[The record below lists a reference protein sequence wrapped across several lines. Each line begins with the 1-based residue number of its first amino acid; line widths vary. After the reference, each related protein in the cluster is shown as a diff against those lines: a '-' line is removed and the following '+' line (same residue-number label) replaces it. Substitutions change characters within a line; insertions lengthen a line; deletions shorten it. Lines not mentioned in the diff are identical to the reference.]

1 MDSERRLT
9 VAVIRR
15 LIILIEQTFRLLLLS
30 LQITLQENEED
41 NLAVGLHLV
50 QAEIS
55 STIFERTTPIRI
67 NNYIDFII
75 PRQTADQFKNNFRMT
90 LAAFE
95 VLLSTLGPLMIATN
109 KHSPVTKLMD
119 PRKQLLAVLWLLS
132 TPDSYRSV
140 AERFDMGKSSLHHSF
155 MVVVKLLNS
164 LSNKIIKWPTGYKL
178 TEIEEKFKSDLHK
191 NVSQGKIIIPQD
203 HFIIGDKA
211 YPTYS
216 WCIPPFIER
225 GTLTF
230 AEKNFNTAHAKT
242 RQCIERAFALLKGR
256 FRRLKYLDMSRD
268 RFYTSCYI
276 SLLCLT

>member
-41 NLAVGLHLV
+41 NLTVGLHLL

-55 STIFERTTPIRI
+55 STIFERTTPIRV

-109 KHSPVTKLMD
+109 KHSPVTK
-119 PRKQLLAVLWLLS
+119 
-132 TPDSYRSV
+132 
-140 AERFDMGKSSLHHSF
+140 
-155 MVVVKLLNS
+155 
-164 LSNKIIKWPTGYKL
+164 
-178 TEIEEKFKSDLHK
+178 
-191 NVSQGKIIIPQD
+191 
-203 HFIIGDKA
+203 
-211 YPTYS
+211 
-216 WCIPPFIER
+216 
-225 GTLTF
+225 
-230 AEKNFNTAHAKT
+230 
-242 RQCIERAFALLKGR
+242 
-256 FRRLKYLDMSRD
+256 
-268 RFYTSCYI
+268 
-276 SLLCLT
+276 